1 MALRFRILSAR
12 QAGQSGQVIVRAA
25 YFDSTEPAVI
35 LGRSVLRLPADITRV
50 AARDAVVAEGQRLRD
65 AIVAENRLAEDVG
78 TEGAVT

>member
-25 YFDSTEPAVI
+25 YFDSTEPAV
-35 LGRSVLRLPADITRV
+35 RLPADITRV